1 MSNQDLW
8 LFQGVRCKLLRK
20 ADLKT
25 VTCHVFPPLLP
36 QLFVLQRVLQK
47 NDSLTL
53 LAMKEQIKQN
63 IQDPEMLEILFR
75 KDKAAFIRDFNEA
88 SGGMDTGL
96 VKFWQIRLKP
106 TEQIRQHPALKTGLI
121 ALAVISVIAA
131 LLVRLPLV
139 MTGMTPDDFYFRN
152 LCIVIFSALT
162 AWFIIKNRITGWRN
176 ILLLAIPA
184 IVLAIFMNL
193 LPEKLTDTTQL
204 AFIHAPLFMAFI
216 FALAFVSL
224 DFRNTGKV
232 SGFIRY
238 CGELVTMSGLL
249 AIAGAILSGMTI
261 SLFAIIGMKIEKFY
275 VENVVIIGVAVLPVI
290 AAWLIDL
297 YPGITDK
304 IAPVIA
310 RIFTP
315 LVLLSAVIYM
325 VAISV
330 SGISLSGNREFLLV
344 FNILLLGVMAIIV
357 FSLSELDKSDV
368 RKLNVILL
376 FLLTVVTLLIDL
388 FALAAIITRLSEGF
402 TPNRTV
408 VLVSNILILV
418 NLLLV
423 LPDLYLAGFSR
434 KPLARVER
442 TINRYLPVYFIYSIV
457 VIFIF
462 PFIF

>member
-1 MSNQDLW
+1 
-8 LFQGVRCKLLRK
+8 
-20 ADLKT
+20 
-25 VTCHVFPPLLP
+25 
-36 QLFVLQRVLQK
+36 
-47 NDSLTL
+47 
-53 LAMKEQIKQN
+53 MKEQISQN
-63 IQDPEMLEILFR
+63 IGDPEMLEILFR
-75 KDKAAFIRDFNEA
+75 KDKTAFIRDFNEA
-88 SGGMDTGL
+88 TRGIDTDL
-96 VKFWQIRLKP
+96 VKFWQIRLKS
-106 TEQIRQHPALKTGLI
+106 TEQIRQHPALKTGL
-121 ALAVISVIAA
+121 AVVAVISVITA
-131 LLVRLPLV
+131 LLARLPLV
-139 MTGMTPDDFYFRN
+139 MKSMAPEDFYFRN
-152 LCIVIFSALT
+152 LCILIFAGLT
-162 AWFIIKNRITGWRN
+162 TWFIIKNRITGWKN
-176 ILLLAIPA
+176 ILLLALPA
-184 IVLAIFMNL
+184 IVLTIFMNL
-193 LPEKLTDTTQL
+193 LPEKLTDTTKL

-216 FALAFVSL
+216 FALAFVSF

-238 CGELVTMSGLL
+238 CGEMVTMTGLL

-261 SLFAIIGMKIEKFY
+261 SLFEIIGMKIGRFY
-275 VENVVIIGVAVLPVI
+275 EENVVIIGVAVIPVI

-297 YPGITDK
+297 YPGITDR

-315 LVLLSAVIYM
+315 LVLLSSVIYL

-330 SGISLSGNREFLLV
+330 SGISLSENREFLLV

-357 FSLSELDKSDV
+357 FSLSELDRSDV

-376 FLLTVVTLLIDL
+376 FLLAVVTLLIDL

-423 LPDLYLAGFSR
+423 SPDLYLAGFR
-434 KPLARVER
+434 GKPLDRAER
-442 TINRYLPVYFIYSIV
+442 IINRYLPVYFIYSIV

-462 PFIF
+462 PLIF